1 MKKYKNVYKCVLGAF
16 VFLYIVVILAS
27 NIVTADKNF
36 SDSEN
41 RTLQQKPKFSMDRL
55 IEGKY
60 TSNYEKYISDQFVGR
75 DFWIGVKSAT
85 EKLLGKTENND
96 VYLGK
101 DGYLFQKFE
110 KPNIKN
116 LENKLNTI
124 NNFALN
130 NKDTH
135 VYFMLAPNSTRI
147 LEDRLPSYAS
157 PADQRDYI
165 NQVNHGLGKD
175 IKFVDVFDTMN
186 SNKDK
191 YIYYKTDHHWTTEG
205 AFYAYEDLG
214 KYMGYSPLKKED
226 FKITKVSDEF
236 YGTLYSRSGFRNIK
250 PDTIEVYT
258 PKEET
263 HYKVWY
269 SDEKKERDSFLHLE
283 NANKKDKYTV
293 FFNSNHPLVKI
304 QTGVNNHKRLLVIK
318 DSYAN
323 SLVPFLTNHYSEIY
337 MVDPRYY
344 TDSITDLAKANSVD
358 DILLLYNVNTFSEDA
373 SINTI
378 R

>member
-1 MKKYKNVYKCVLGAF
+1 M
-16 VFLYIVVILAS
+16 FLYIFVIFGS
-27 NIVTADKNF
+27 NIVTADRSF

-75 DFWIGVKSAT
+75 DFWIGVKSTT

-101 DGYLFQKFE
+101 DGYLFQKFQ
-110 KPNIKN
+110 KPNTKN
-116 LENKLNTI
+116 LENKLITI
-124 NNFALN
+124 NKFALN
-130 NKDTH
+130 NKDTNI
-135 VYFMLAPNSTRI
+135 YFMLAPNSTKI
-147 LEDRLPSYAS
+147 LEDKLPSYAF
-157 PADQRDYI
+157 PADQRDYM
-165 NQVNHGLGKD
+165 NQVNEKLGED
-175 IKFVDVFDTMN
+175 IKFIDIFDVMN

-205 AFYAYEDLG
+205 AFYAYENLG

-236 YGTLYSRSGFRNIK
+236 YGTLYSRSGFRNIS
-250 PDTIEVYT
+250 PDTVEVYT
-258 PKEET
+258 PKEEK

-269 SDEKKERDSFLHLE
+269 SDEKKERDSFIHLE

-293 FFNSNHPLVKI
+293 FFNSNHPLIKI
-304 QTGVNNHKRLLVIK
+304 ETGINNHKRLLVIK

-344 TDSITDLAKANSVD
+344 TDSITDLAKANSVN

>member
-1 MKKYKNVYKCVLGAF
+1 MKKYKNVYKCVLGSF
-16 VFLYIVVILAS
+16 VFLYIVIIFTS
-27 NIVTADKNF
+27 NIVTADRNF

-41 RTLQQKPKFSMDRL
+41 RTLQQKPKFSLDRL

-75 DFWIGVKSAT
+75 DFWIGVKSTT

-101 DGYLFQKFE
+101 DGYLFQKFK
-110 KPNIKN
+110 KPNIKD

-124 NNFALN
+124 NKFASN
-130 NKDTH
+130 NKDAH
-135 VYFMLAPNSTRI
+135 IYFMLAPNSTKI
-147 LEDRLPSYAS
+147 LEDKLPSYAS
-157 PADQRDYI
+157 PADQKDYI
-165 NQVNHGLGKD
+165 NQVKQKLDED
-175 IKFVDVFDTMN
+175 IKFVDVFDTME

-205 AFYAYEDLG
+205 AFYAYESLG
-214 KYMGYSPLKKED
+214 TYMDYSPLKKD
-226 FKITKVSDEF
+226 AFNIKKVSDEF
-236 YGTLYSRSGFRNIK
+236 YGTLYSRSGFRNIN

-304 QTGVNNHKRLLVIK
+304 ETGVNNHKRLLVIK

-344 TDSITDLAKANSVD
+344 TDSITDLAKTNSID

>member
-1 MKKYKNVYKCVLGAF
+1 M
-16 VFLYIVVILAS
+16 FLYIVVILAS

-124 NNFALN
+124 NNFASN
-130 NKDTH
+130 NKNTH
-135 VYFMLAPNSTRI
+135 VYFMLAPNSTKI

-214 KYMGYSPLKKED
+214 EYMGYSPLKKED

-304 QTGVNNHKRLLVIK
+304 ETGINNHKRLLVIK